1 MKLSAEELERIKELH
16 KGKDLQEILK
26 EGKNKKDD
34 EDGFTDAQSDE
45 ISTQKILRNINFQLF
60 RGSLIKTGLLRPRGK
75 KGKKHHMRQVDLG
88 KAAEQ
93 DHNVK
98 PVGFVAKI
106 SKLREDRRHI
116 QNDGHVL

>member
-1 MKLSAEELERIKELH
+1 
-16 KGKDLQEILK
+16 
-26 EGKNKKDD
+26 
-34 EDGFTDAQSDE
+34 
-45 ISTQKILRNINFQLF
+45 
-60 RGSLIKTGLLRPRGK
+60 
-75 KGKKHHMRQVDLG
+75 MRQVDLG

-98 PVGFVAKI
+98 PVGFVEKI